1 MHSDKGRRYAPRGY
15 KYAERNLAE
24 VYERYESNSYKLR
37 LASRS
42 ESLNPAN
49 DLLYN
54 LTHLYLIAHGNNPKR
69 RTAQGLNRN
78 TAASSIRSRAN
89 KHQVTKEVASGCS
102 KWVSLMIWIIGS
114 PDARLMRNTK
124 QAPASSQTEEAERRK
139 FSLKEN
145 KFLRHSTE
153 DIQ

>member
-1 MHSDKGRRYAPRGY
+1 MHSDKGRRYAPNGY
-15 KYAERNLAE
+15 KYEERILAE
-24 VYERYESNSYKLR
+24 VYERCESNSHKLR

-54 LTHLYLIAHGNNPKR
+54 LTHLYLIAHGNNPKG

-78 TAASSIRSRAN
+78 TAASSIRSRALSI
-89 KHQVTKEVASGCS
+89 KSLKEVASGCS

-114 PDARLMRNTK
+114 PNARLMLK
-124 QAPASSQTEEAERRK
+124 HQASSALSQTEKAERRK
-139 FSLKEN
+139 IFSKR
-145 KFLRHSTE
+145 K
-153 DIQ
+153 